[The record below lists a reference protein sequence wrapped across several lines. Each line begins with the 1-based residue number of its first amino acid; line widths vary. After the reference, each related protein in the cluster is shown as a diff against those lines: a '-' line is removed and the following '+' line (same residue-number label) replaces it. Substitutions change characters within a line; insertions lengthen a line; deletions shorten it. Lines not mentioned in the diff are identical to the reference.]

1 MAPIHQN
8 RELDRSWS
16 SEVHQT
22 VEGGANGTSS
32 EQHVIHEDGAPVGE
46 REWYLRAF
54 DFEMIMA
61 TPQIIAVEGD
71 IDHAQRHSLSLDGAD
86 LLRQPPGE
94 MNPTR
99 PDTDKH
105 QILTA
110 LIAFQNLMGDA
121 RQGPVDRH
129 LIHHLGFHLE
139 VRHNACLC
147 SK

>member
-32 EQHVIHEDGAPVGE
+32 EQHVVHEDGALVGE
-46 REWYLRAF
+46 REWYLCAF

-61 TPQIIAVEGD
+61 TSQIIAVERCS
-71 IDHAQRHSLSLDGAD
+71 DHAQRDSLSLDGAD
-86 LLRQPPGE
+86 FLRQPPCE

-99 PDTDKH
+99 SDADKH

-110 LIAFQNLMGDA
+110 LIVFQNLMGDA

-129 LIHHLGFHLE
+129 LIHHLRFHL
-139 VRHNACLC
+139 
-147 SK
+147 